1 MGLAGKERDDIIPE
15 WDGKSFSLKVYK
27 RKVQLYEAST
37 HTPASRCGCKLLQKL
52 TGDAFDKT
60 EHLDPNALVH
70 EDGVARL
77 LSYLEMK
84 YEPKEAVKVGSA
96 IDEFI
101 ERLERRPGE
110 EIRDFDTRFESK
122 LKELEGLSGDLN
134 NNLKAHYLLRK
145 LKVGGER
152 ETLVICRRW

>member
-1 MGLAGKERDDIIPE
+1 MDSGHGSNNNIHLGRTARTVGVGGSKAALTDGAIRKKERDDRGDTIPE
-15 WDGKSFSLKVYK
+15 WDGKSFSLNVYK
-27 RKVQLYEAST
+27 RKVRLYEASSQ
-37 HTPASRCGCKLLQKL
+37 TPASRRGCKLLQKL

-60 EHLDPNALVH
+60 EHLDPNTLVH

-77 LSYLEMK
+77 LSYLEAK

-122 LKELEGLSGDLN
+122 MKEL
-134 NNLKAHYLLRK
+134 
-145 LKVGGER
+145 
-152 ETLVICRRW
+152 